1 MMLSVP
7 LVSFDRGVDKY
18 SLNDGT
24 DIKMNTL
31 EESDLTWIDGGQPWP
46 QSGRTPTR
54 LADIPNHSP
63 DGGAGYGDPADS
75 SSLMSVVKPAINW
88 EFGSYSIG
96 TDSLATPIAEMRG
109 SIEIGPGAH
118 ERCGG
123 SSLFT
128 VLVQTEDVS
137 GSDHS
142 MLRLVEGEDAE
153 LAWQVDLGVTEK
165 VKASPVVVDIDED
178 GSPEIVVAYDSGG
191 SMYVDVWSPRM
202 YCSVTGW
209 AYSGHSEDLLWT
221 WSDESLMIS
230 SEEGPYTSG
239 ILGGHK
245 PTTQPLL
252 ADLDLDGDAELV
264 IAALDE
270 ISEEP
275 VVLALPLQTSGSPN
289 TLWQISL
296 TKGSHPSDPAF
307 ARVDDDT
314 GYVLLTTIEAN
325 NGGMWVWKIDSE
337 TGSSIWQGGLS
348 LNNLDGDTNSPHVRL
363 PGPIIANLDSDSDP
377 EIIVTIPSDADGSTA
392 VDGAEFRG
400 IEISDGSQLWEFEAT
415 NGFAD
420 APPTAIDTDGDG
432 VHDRVC
438 WNTWWQTTTDRQ
450 GAAGCH
456 DVGGTVP
463 NQEWV
468 QDLEQSSGNPN
479 DEIAVAAPIWMNID
493 SEDEPELIVSYG
505 RSLWAFDG
513 SSGSPAGINSDW
525 SNDVELSHRTWSSPA
540 IADVD
545 GDATAD
551 IVLGSMVVSMAMP
564 DVRPITD
571 GRGIEFNPSAPD
583 PGEEVTVTVYLE
595 NAGTSDTEEV
605 IDVALFA
612 NGEKIG
618 GEGIDVLNP
627 VDPTGSGSFASFNVE
642 WSGDLGEHTFELIVD
657 PYRNLSQTRF
667 DNDRQ
672 VRSLS
677 IIPTYNAT
685 FEIPTEPIRV
695 DPGGGGDAQFGVR
708 STGRL
713 SGTWT
718 LDVDST
724 YLPSGWTW
732 VDETPGGI
740 SSIEIGVGQ
749 VWTPSLRIIAPSD
762 ALGSDAGFL
771 DLTLSRDGGDEEISA
786 NLPVEANR
794 TRGLSIR
801 GPDGTAQSTGYG
813 LISEDARAWLLI
825 ENVGNAEESQ
835 IAISWD
841 GTEWGSDLRIFDSS
855 GYEISALTLGP
866 GEEREVTARLPVPSG
881 ITPGESVTTPL
892 SMCVGAG
899 DEQECSQVQ
908 LEFISSR
915 SVMDPSH
922 IRSVPEQGLTWEIS
936 ADIPE
941 GVEVI
946 NWSLSDSGMSIQG
959 WDWRGSGQVSVSGDI
974 VSITGDSGTRAIGS
988 LTLDLPDDARPS
1000 FHLFEDDDSEV
1011 SESPLSISIEVLQI
1025 HRAGMNVN
1033 SPTMQ
1038 PYVVDVEDSNLV
1050 VLKLENPGNGDDSYM
1065 LSHEILLDE
1074 NMTSDPGIIVS
1085 FSSNP
1090 VPLGAGS
1097 LRTVPLSVT
1106 LPESAPARVPIAVS
1120 FTMTSQGNLSVQ
1132 SNEVII
1138 FEVRQDH
1145 RWDFDLVHDGELING
1160 TKIFLSPGEEKGISI
1175 NATNTGNLVDD
1186 ISLDLVTQ
1194 IFPIGSDSSEGWI
1207 ANGSSVKGVEVNESV
1222 SLGINLEVPE
1232 DSWNGSIM
1240 RVDVAGMARDEE
1252 VVKFHLLI
1260 EVTRVPGWGV
1270 SSSISDLEIE
1280 ANGSIVEIEI
1290 MQMGNNPSIPF
1301 VSTYI
1306 TGQNGWLIEDL
1317 PQLPEVIPGESTT
1330 LEINVTP
1337 PETASPG
1344 RSVELHVRVRDG
1356 DSAGLTEITMPLR
1369 VSAVQNF
1376 SIDYHGSW
1384 AVSEEGGHPP
1394 AMVSNTG
1401 NSPTKINFRV
1411 EGAPDGWRVGGEMQI
1426 VLALGEQR
1434 GIPIDLVPEGGWNGP
1449 SETVR
1454 IVAEDASGNVREIEL
1469 EVHYSEF
1476 SWASSPYIFAQ
1487 RGDDATINIHGT
1499 DESTEVMDGGSILE
1513 WSEMGWLLPIADSAN
1528 GTLFIEGEELGY
1540 FLSSEYSPSRVV
1552 FCSITG
1558 DFDDMGATCSVGN
1571 GTMGF
1576 DFQIL
1581 LISDQGSV
1589 LDYFYGS
1596 LESNES
1602 AQQINLSGSEWKP
1615 LPGERSATIRVL
1627 DEKGVLI
1634 GDFEREFDVRRSD
1647 WNVGIGEVELV
1658 GEGTGQQVSVPTKRL
1673 NENLLSDADC
1683 IISLS
1688 AEGKSRS
1695 HYSEHIVDMT
1705 QAFVPAPKFDRPDVE
1720 DSTELVITISCSF
1733 PWDIDS
1739 NPSDDQKTIVLS
1751 GGSALEDRVDE
1762 LGTGLLAAILVVGSY
1777 LGLSWIMS
1785 NRRESQRMMQMAQA
1799 AIDEKIA
1806 EKQSSPLIEENDHE
1820 IVEEPESG
1828 NDDEV
1833 EIVRNNAEEGDEYD
1847 ERLRRLLDR

>member
-1 MMLSVP
+1 MLLSVP
-7 LVSFDRGVDKY
+7 LVSMERGFERFFLK
-18 SLNDGT
+18 DGA
-24 DIKMNTL
+24 DIKMDTL
-31 EESDLTWIDGGQPWP
+31 EETDSIWIDGGQPWP
-46 QSGRTPTR
+46 QSGRTATR
-54 LADIPNHSP
+54 IADVPNHSP

-88 EFGSYSIG
+88 EFGSYPIG
-96 TDSLATPIAEMRG
+96 TDSLATPIAEMSG
-109 SIEIGPGAH
+109 SIEIGHGAE

-128 VLVQTEDVS
+128 VLVQTEDVA
-137 GSDHS
+137 GSEHS
-142 MLRLVEGEDAE
+142 MLKLVEGEDAE

-165 VKASPVVVDIDED
+165 VKASPVVIDIDED
-178 GSPEIVVAYDSGG
+178 GSPEIIVAYDAGG

-202 YCSVTGW
+202 SCSVTGW

-270 ISEEP
+270 ISEDP
-275 VVLALPLQTSGSPN
+275 VVIAIPLQTSGSPN
-289 TLWQISL
+289 ILWQISL
-296 TKGSHPSDPAF
+296 SKGSHPSDPAF

-314 GYVLLTTIEAN
+314 GYVFLTTIEAN

-420 APPTAIDTDGDG
+420 APPTAVDTDGDG

-513 SSGSPAGINSDW
+513 SSGSPAGINSEW
-525 SNDVELSHRTWSSPA
+525 SDDVELSHRTWSSPA

-551 IVLGSMVVSMAMP
+551 IILGSTVVSMAMA

-571 GRGIEFNPSAPD
+571 GRGIEFNPSSPD

-595 NAGTSDTEEV
+595 NSGTSDTEEV
-605 IDVALFA
+605 VDVAIFA

-618 GEGIDVLNP
+618 GEGIEVLNP
-627 VDPTGSGSFASFNVE
+627 VDPTSSGSFASFNVE
-642 WSGDLGEHTFELIVD
+642 WSGDLGEHIFELVVD
-657 PYRNLSQTRF
+657 PNRNLSQTRF
-667 DNDRQ
+667 DNDKQ
-672 VRSLS
+672 VRYLS

-685 FEIPTEPIRV
+685 FEIPTEPVRV
-695 DPGGGGDAQFGVR
+695 DPGGYEDARFGVR

-713 SGTWT
+713 AGTWT

-724 YLPSGWTW
+724 FLPSGWTW
-732 VDETPGGI
+732 EDETPGGI

-771 DLTLSRDGGDEEISA
+771 ALTLSRDGGDEEISA

-801 GPDGTAQSTGYG
+801 GPDGTSQSTGLG
-813 LISEDARAWLLI
+813 LVSEDARAWLLI
-825 ENVGNAEESQ
+825 ENIGNAEESQ

-866 GEEREVTARLPVPSG
+866 GEEREVTARLTVPPG
-881 ITPGESVTTPL
+881 TTPGESVTTPL
-892 SMCVGAG
+892 SMCVGSG

-908 LEFISSR
+908 LEFASSR

-941 GVEVI
+941 GVDGM

-959 WDWRGSGQVSVSGDI
+959 WDWSGSGQVSVSGDV
-974 VSITGDSGTRAIGS
+974 VSITGGSGTRATGS
-988 LTLDLPDDARPS
+988 LTLNLPEDARPS

-1011 SESPLSISIEVLQI
+1011 PESPLSVSIEVLQI
-1025 HRAGMNVN
+1025 HRADMDVN
-1033 SPTMQ
+1033 SPRMQ
-1038 PYVVDVEDSNLV
+1038 PYVVDVEESNLV
-1050 VLKLENPGNGDDSYM
+1050 ILKLENPGNGDDSYM
-1065 LSHEILLDE
+1065 LSHEILFDE

-1090 VPLGAGS
+1090 VQLGAGS

-1106 LPESAPARVPIAVS
+1106 LPESTPARLPISIS
-1120 FTMTSQGNLSVQ
+1120 FTMTSQGNVSVQ
-1132 SNEVII
+1132 SDEVII

-1145 RWDFDLVHDGELING
+1145 RWSFELIHDGQEING
-1160 TKIFLSPGEEKGISI
+1160 TKIFLGPGEERGISI
-1175 NATNTGNLVDD
+1175 DATNKGNLVDD

-1194 IFPIGSDSSEGWI
+1194 IFPLGSDSSVGWI
-1207 ANGSSVKGVEVNESV
+1207 ANGSSVEGVEVNESV
-1222 SLGINLEVPE
+1222 SLEINFEAPE

-1240 RVDVAGMARDEE
+1240 RVDVTGMARDEM
-1252 VVKFHLLI
+1252 VVEFHFMI

-1280 ANGSIVEIEI
+1280 ANGSTVEIVI
-1290 MQMGNNPSIPF
+1290 SQMGNNPSVPF

-1306 TGQNGWLIEDL
+1306 TGQNGWQIEDL
-1317 PQLPEVIPGESTT
+1317 PQLPEVIPGDSTT

-1337 PETASPG
+1337 SETASPG
-1344 RSVELHVRVRDG
+1344 KSVELHVRVRDG

-1369 VSAVQNF
+1369 VSAVRNF
-1376 SIDYHGSW
+1376 SIDSHGSW
-1384 AVSEEGGHPP
+1384 AVSGHGGHPP
-1394 AMVSNTG
+1394 AIVSNTG
-1401 NSPTKINFRV
+1401 NSPTRIDFRV
-1411 EGAPDGWRVGGEMQI
+1411 EQVPDGWVVGGEMRI

-1434 GIPIDLVPEGGWNGP
+1434 GVPIDLLPKEGWTGP
-1449 SETVR
+1449 SEIVR
-1454 IVAEDASGNVREIEL
+1454 IVAEDASGNGREIEL
-1469 EVHYSEF
+1469 EVRYSEF
-1476 SWASSPYIFAQ
+1476 SWASSPYIFAH

-1499 DESTEVMDGGSILE
+1499 DESTEVLVRGNGLE
-1513 WSEMGWLLPIADSAN
+1513 WSEMGWLLPVGESTN
-1528 GTLFIEGEELGY
+1528 GTLSIEDEELAF
-1540 FLSSEYSPSRVV
+1540 FLSSTYSQARVV
-1552 FCSITG
+1552 FCSIIG
-1558 DFDDMGATCSVGN
+1558 DFDDMGVRCTVGN
-1571 GTMGF
+1571 GTMDF

-1581 LISDQGSV
+1581 LISDEGSV

-1596 LESNES
+1596 LGSNES

-1615 LPGERSATIRVL
+1615 LPGKRSVTIRVL
-1627 DEKGVLI
+1627 NEKGVLVS
-1634 GDFEREFDVRRSD
+1634 DFEREFDVRRSD

-1658 GEGTGQQVSVPTKRL
+1658 GEGTGQLISVPTKRL

-1683 IISLS
+1683 VISLS
-1688 AEGKSRS
+1688 AEGKSRT

-1705 QAFVPAPKFDRPDVE
+1705 QAFVPAPKFNRPDVE
-1720 DSTELVITISCSF
+1720 DSTELVIAIRCSF
-1733 PWDIDS
+1733 PWDIDAD
-1739 NPSDDQKTIVLS
+1739 PSDDQKTIVLS

-1762 LGTGLLAAILVVGSY
+1762 LGTGLLAAVLVVGSY
-1777 LGLSWIMS
+1777 IGLSWIMS
-1785 NRRESQRMMQMAQA
+1785 NRRESERMMQMAQA
-1799 AIDEKIA
+1799 AIEEKIA
-1806 EKQSSPLIEENDHE
+1806 EKKSAPLIKEK
-1820 IVEEPESG
+1820 EPERIEGPESS
-1828 NDDEV
+1828 DDEV
-1833 EIVRNNAEEGDEYD
+1833 EIVQSDAEEGDEYD